1 MTICCLN
8 ILLRNIAIHLSSLEV
23 RVAKNGGYI
32 LHMCAPIDHI
42 GGKRTSKT
50 VRVYI
55 LHAGPFAYHLQSSL
69 NASLGKPVIRGI

>member
-1 MTICCLN
+1 MAVCCLN
-8 ILLRNIAIHLSSLEV
+8 ILLGDITVHLSGFKV
-23 RVAKNGGYI
+23 RVAKDSSHI
-32 LHMCAPIDHI
+32 LHMGTTIDHI
-42 GGKRTSKT
+42 GGKSTSKT